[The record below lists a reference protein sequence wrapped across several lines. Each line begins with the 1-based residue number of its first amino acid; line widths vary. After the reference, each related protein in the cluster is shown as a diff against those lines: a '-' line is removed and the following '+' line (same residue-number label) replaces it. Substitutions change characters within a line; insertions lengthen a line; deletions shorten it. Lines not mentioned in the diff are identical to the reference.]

1 MGPDMDRPTDAV
13 RPLRRVS
20 LADLAGRRAVV
31 CAADPRAK
39 RVDHEVLVEQVSPN
53 GLHAFLRPVAADGSL
68 WFGYWVGVGQYRV
81 VAVVGEK
88 EKDER

>member
-1 MGPDMDRPTDAV
+1 MNDRPPDVA
-13 RPLRRVS
+13 LRRVS
-20 LADLAGRRAVV
+20 LADLEGRRAVV

-53 GLHAFLRPVAADGSL
+53 GRHAFLRPVAADGSL
-68 WFGYWVGVGQYRV
+68 WFGYWVGVKQYQV
-81 VAVVGEK
+81 VEEK